1 MMSQKYTPDETDNI
15 ILDMLEEN
23 GRESLSYIAEKA
35 GMSAAAVGRRIK
47 KMTDSGIIRKF
58 TIEMNE
64 AGAIVLVS
72 VDAEHDTAR
81 ISELLSKS
89 FGIKTVYEITGQ
101 YDIACIIRAAAIPEI
116 NDCVDELRRTP
127 GVADTNTV
135 IILRRV

>member
-1 MMSQKYTPDETDNI
+1 MSKYTPDETDCI

-23 GRESLSYIAEKA
+23 GRESLANIAKDA
-35 GMSAAAVGRRIK
+35 GMSTAAVGRRVR
-47 KMTDSGIIRKF
+47 KMVDSGTIRRF
-58 TIEMNE
+58 TIERNE

-72 VDAEHDTAR
+72 VDSEHDTAQ
-81 ISELLSKS
+81 ISEILAKS
-89 FGIKTVYEITGQ
+89 LGIKTVYEITGQ

-116 NDCVDELRRTP
+116 NDRIDELRRTP